1 MRIAIALPVLCLTL
15 AASDPIPLASKIQK
29 VRLHTAEAWVTRT
42 GRISVPSAGTHFIQ
56 IGGLPEKLSLEDLRI
71 QALGPEGTTLGE
83 VRVAPEPERPLDT
96 PESKQL
102 REQLE
107 SLYRQRE
114 QLDIQQSA
122 SERTT
127 EIILAAL
134 KPEHP
139 ESGRSV
145 SPQSI
150 IELSR
155 QLELRLVEMGVQSA
169 QRSQELEQLNGRI
182 QDQETK
188 WKALLVREGRHQA
201 TSRAMVELLL
211 PKAGEVQF
219 EVTTRTLNAR
229 WKPSYEIRITPD
241 GKAEM
246 LLYAAISQASG
257 EFWRGV
263 ALELSTAETGVP
275 RQIPTFRSPLK
286 VGWTAPVPALPGI
299 RGGGLP
305 GATVEVIANAGSVD
319 KTEVKTASNLSSE
332 TLRSGL
338 PTVADIPKPVLE
350 PAATVEGHADGL
362 FSVFP
367 LEGVKDIPPD
377 GEPRRFKLFASS
389 QITKQAVVVAPRLND
404 QAYQVA
410 RFELPTNLPLF
421 PGSSVFQFYGN
432 QRLGEVPLVLPPAGH
447 PLEVNLGPFRG
458 LRSRL
463 VQDRIVNPYQ
473 KVEYTQVRQ
482 TQHGAVREMVKSEVK
497 TLGEGRTW
505 ILAERFILS
514 NDTGNP
520 LTIEVRDRLVSS
532 NHQSVKV
539 QFSPDSTP
547 GSVAFSDL
555 GHRAWVIALEG
566 RKATEIRQ
574 VLEITAPKDGS
585 VNGLRE
591 LGLEQ

>member
-1 MRIAIALPVLCLTL
+1 MRIAIVLPVLCLTL
-15 AASDPIPLASKIQK
+15 AAAETLPLVSTIQK

-42 GRISVPSAGTHFIQ
+42 GRISTPSAGTHYIH

-71 QALGPEGTTLGE
+71 QALGPDGTTLGE
-83 VRVAPEPERPLDT
+83 VRVAPEPERTLDT
-96 PESKQL
+96 PEAKLL
-102 REQLE
+102 RDQLE
-107 SLYRQRE
+107 ALYRQRE

-122 SERTT
+122 SDRSGEV
-127 EIILAAL
+127 ILATL
-134 KPEHP
+134 KPE
-139 ESGRSV
+139 RSD
-145 SPQSI
+145 SARAMAPQSV

-155 QLELRLVEMGVQSA
+155 LLEVRLVEMGVQSA
-169 QRSQELEQLNGRI
+169 QRGKDLERLKEKI
-182 QDQETK
+182 LEQETK

-201 TSRAMVELLL
+201 TSRAVVELLV
-211 PKAGEVQF
+211 PKSGEVRF

-246 LLYAAISQASG
+246 LLYAAVSQASG
-257 EFWRGV
+257 ESWRGV
-263 ALELSTAETGVP
+263 ALELSTAETGAP
-275 RQIPTFRSPLK
+275 RQIPAFRGALK
-286 VGWTAPVPALPGI
+286 VGWTAPVPVMPGI
-299 RGGGLP
+299 RGGMAS
-305 GATVEVIANAGSVD
+305 ATVEVIATAGSLD
-319 KTEVKTASNLSSE
+319 KTDVRTATNFSTE
-332 TLRSGL
+332 TLRLGL

-350 PAATVEGHADGL
+350 PAASVEGYANGL

-389 QITKQAVVVAPRLND
+389 QATKQAVVVAPRLSD

-410 RFELPTNLPLF
+410 RFELPANLPLF
-421 PGSSVFQFYGN
+421 PGSPVFQFYGN
-432 QRLGEVPLVLPPAGH
+432 QRLGEVPLILPSAGH

-463 VQDRIVNPYQ
+463 VQERVVNPYQ

-482 TQHGAVREMVKSEVK
+482 AQHGAVRETVKSEVK
-497 TLGEGRTW
+497 TMGEGRTW

-520 LTIEVRDRLVSS
+520 LTVEIRDRLVGS
-532 NHQSVKV
+532 NHQSIKV
-539 QFSPDSTP
+539 QLSPDSTP
-547 GSVAFSDL
+547 GSVAYSDL
-555 GHRAWVIALEG
+555 GHRAWILSLEG
-566 RKATEIRQ
+566 RKATEVRQ
-574 VLEITAPKDGS
+574 ILEITAPKDGN

-591 LGLEQ
+591 LGLE

>member
-1 MRIAIALPVLCLTL
+1 MRIAIALPLLCLAL
-15 AASDPIPLASKIQK
+15 AASEPLSLASKIQK

-42 GRISVPSAGTHFIQ
+42 GQISIPSAGTHFIL

-71 QALGPEGTTLGE
+71 QAFGPEGTTLGE

-96 PESKQL
+96 PEARLL
-102 REQLE
+102 RDQLE
-107 SLYRQRE
+107 TLYRQRE

-134 KPEHP
+134 KPERP
-139 ESGRSV
+139 EGGRSV

-155 QLELRLVEMGVQSA
+155 QLEIRLVELGVQSA
-169 QRSQELEQLNGRI
+169 QRAKELEQLKARI
-182 QDQETK
+182 QEQESK

-201 TSRAMVELLL
+201 TSRAMVELLV
-211 PKAGEVQF
+211 PKAGEVHF

-246 LLYAAISQASG
+246 LLYAAVSQASG
-257 EFWRGV
+257 ESWHGV
-263 ALELSTAETGVP
+263 ALELSTAETGAP
-275 RQIPTFRSPLK
+275 RQIPTFRSSFK
-286 VGWTAPVPALPGI
+286 VGWTAPAPVLPGGY
-299 RGGGLP
+299 GGTP
-305 GATVEVIANAGSVD
+305 GTTVEIVASAGTVD
-319 KTEVKTASNLSSE
+319 RTETKTATHYSSE
-332 TLRSGL
+332 AVRSGL

-367 LEGVKDIPPD
+367 LEGTKDIPPD

-389 QITKQAVVVAPRLND
+389 QVTKQTVVVAPRLSD

-410 RFELPTNLPLF
+410 RFELPTNLPIF

-463 VQDRIVNPYQ
+463 VQERVVNPYQ

-482 TQHGAVREMVKSEVK
+482 AQHGAVRETVKSEVK

-514 NDTGNP
+514 NDTGNA
-520 LTIEVRDRLVSS
+520 LAVELRDRLVGS

-547 GSVAFSDL
+547 GSVTFSDL
-555 GHRAWVIALEG
+555 GHRAWLISIDA
-566 RKATEIRQ
+566 RKGTEIKQ
-574 VLEITAPKDGS
+574 VLEITAPKDGN

-591 LGLEQ
+591 LGLE